1 MAARN
6 KLTDA
11 KVKAAAL
18 AKGRYSDGGGL
29 YLNVAKAG
37 SKSWL
42 FMWVRDG
49 KRVEMGLG
57 GYPAVT
63 LAAARTRAERCR
75 EMVAQ
80 GIDPRAERE
89 QPTIPTFAACVDQ
102 FLGSMEASWRNE
114 KHRAQWRM
122 TLTVYAEPIANRL
135 VSDIGTDE
143 VLAVLNPIWRT
154 KPETASRLRGRLERI
169 LDFAKARGWRMGE
182 NPALWRGHLK
192 TILPPRQKLS
202 RGHHAAM
209 PYTEVPSFMKRLAGS
224 EAMAARALEFLIFTA
239 GRSGEVLNATWN
251 EVDLEAGVWT
261 IPAAR
266 MKASKLHRV
275 PLSRQ
280 AAQLLTQLSAHKLS
294 EYVFT
299 GFREGRPL
307 SATAMEMLLRR
318 MKSDEYTAHG
328 FRSAFRDWAG
338 DQSDYPREVA
348 EAALAHRVGDA
359 TEQAYRRSDALER
372 RRGLMQ
378 EWADYVLPST
388 NRAESDAPWERY

>member
-1 MAARN
+1 MAALN

-11 KVKAAAL
+11 KVKSTAL

-49 KRVEMGLG
+49 KRVELGLG

-75 EMVAQ
+75 ELVAQ

-89 QPTIPTFAACVDQ
+89 QPATPTFAACVDQ
-102 FLGSMEASWRNE
+102 FLGSMEGAWRNE

-135 VSDIGTDE
+135 VSEIGTDE
-143 VLAVLNPIWRT
+143 VLAVLNPVWRT
-154 KPETASRLRGRLERI
+154 KPETASRLRGRLERV
-169 LDFAKARGWRMGE
+169 LDFAKARGWRTGE

-192 TILPPRQKLS
+192 SILPPRQKLS

-209 PYTEVPSFMKRLAGS
+209 PYSEVPAFMKRLAGS
-224 EAMAARALEFLIFTA
+224 EAMAARALEFLILTG
-239 GRSGEVLNATWN
+239 GRSGEVLNATWD

-266 MKASKLHRV
+266 MKAGKLHRV

-280 AAQLLTQLSAHKLS
+280 AAELLARLSAHKLS
-294 EYVFT
+294 DYVFP

-307 SATAMEMLLRR
+307 SPTAMEMLLRR

-378 EWADYVLPST
+378 EWADYVK
-388 NRAESDAPWERY
+388 SDAPWDLV